1 MQPGTYRIEMDGRW
15 SLKDLYEVPHAYL
28 QVYAFIYAF
37 DTELPERDADRINYA
52 LESYPW
58 AGGYSVVNMYT
69 VLQTQVGAE
78 FKPVIKEIRYA
89 SPGWIELYLHL
100 HPAVKIAGAVATIA
114 ASATGTVK
122 AYASIQDLLY
132 KIRARAKKAG
142 IERIQLTRQ
151 EIQELH
157 ALNQE
162 LAKFIGFNS
171 LDELEARSGRADVT
185 AKLLSAQYR
194 RLRALAEFVSKGK
207 VKLPLPP
214 PALPLPP
221 LPPVNRR

>member
-1 MQPGTYRIEMDGRW
+1 
-15 SLKDLYEVPHAYL
+15 
-28 QVYAFIYAF
+28 
-37 DTELPERDADRINYA
+37 
-52 LESYPW
+52 
-58 AGGYSVVNMYT
+58 MYT